1 MSTSHQR
8 SYPRSDRIAHLLQT
22 EIAAL
27 LPRLHRLAG
36 IGLLPSITE
45 LRLAPDL
52 RQATVMFS
60 LMDGPG
66 RAALVRERL
75 QEEAGEM
82 RQILGK
88 KLHLRRIPPLHFV
101 YDPRFD
107 RDAEMAELLA
117 HLPPAPAE
125 DEP

>member
-1 MSTSHQR
+1 MQPQR
-8 SYPRSDRIAHLLQT
+8 SYPRSDRIAQLLQT

-27 LPRLHRLAG
+27 LPRLHGLAG

-52 RQATVMFS
+52 RQATVLFS
-60 LMDGPG
+60 LMDGPS
-66 RAALVRERL
+66 RAEAVRQRL

-101 YDPRFD
+101 YDVRFD
-107 RDAEMAELLA
+107 RDAEMADLLA
-117 HLPPAPAE
+117 HLPPAPPEVDA
-125 DEP
+125 

>member
-1 MSTSHQR
+1 MSTPHQR
-8 SYPRSDRIAHLLQT
+8 SYPRSDRIAQLLQT

-27 LPRLHRLAG
+27 LPRLHGLAG
-36 IGLLPSITE
+36 VGLLPSITE
-45 LRLAPDL
+45 IHLAPDL

-66 RAALVRERL
+66 RADLVRAHL
-75 QEEAGEM
+75 QEEAGEI

-88 KLHLRRIPPLHFV
+88 KLHLRRIPPLHFA
-101 YDPRFD
+101 YDVRFD

-117 HLPPAPAE
+117 HLPPAPE
-125 DEP
+125 DEA